1 MEDWNPKSPQTT
13 QKRLLKLNLELIED
27 LEILEWESSTPSSIH
42 FLGDNMN
49 PTVEKLDVP
58 IFRLLN
64 HSTRL
69 LEILESER
77 QLSESH
83 IATTQSP
90 NKPPT
95 EEGIEDGIATVSSH
109 DSGYL
114 TAIVSPQETAQVLP
128 PRHKLPLFLS
138 MLTTYSHLIRLY
150 HAIFTQLYQ
159 MFLIVPPPEDSRF
172 LLLSSSGMDGTLTA
186 QVQVLIELSFN
197 TLAKLELELEFDFGF
212 ESDMLSSVP
221 VLIQDNPSLAAIREQ
236 IVAHEGMLSGI
247 PLRETMN
254 CLSQLVK
261 ASAEP

>member
-27 LEILEWESSTPSSIH
+27 LEILEWESNTPSSIH

-64 HSTRL
+64 YSTRL

-128 PRHKLPLFLS
+128 PWHKLPLFLS
-138 MLTTYSHLIRLY
+138 MLTTYCHLIRLY

-197 TLAKLELELEFDFGF
+197 TLAKLELELEFDFGS
-212 ESDMLSSVP
+212 ESDMPSSVP
-221 VLIQDNPSLAAIREQ
+221 VLTQDNPSLAAIREQ